1 MKKIEMNS
9 AWEAEI
15 KKQLDAI
22 WENRHRLS
30 LANLEML
37 RRLANKTKL

>member
-1 MKKIEMNS
+1 MNS

-15 KKQLDAI
+15 KKQLDSI

-37 RRLANKTKL
+37 RRLSNKTKL